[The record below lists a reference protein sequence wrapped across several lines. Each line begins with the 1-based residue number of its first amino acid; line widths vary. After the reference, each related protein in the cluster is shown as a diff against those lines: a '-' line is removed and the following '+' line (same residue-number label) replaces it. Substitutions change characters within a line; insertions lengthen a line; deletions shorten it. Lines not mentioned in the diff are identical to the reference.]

1 MIQSMKRGKNMKLTH
16 AGVGNSQYSLQEY
29 YEKDRIS
36 KECQNKVNTS
46 DILIMP
52 YKYNEDFYFADESVS
67 FYKYCKNKSLDQDI
81 DILADD
87 NIKVRSLHSF
97 DIWMPLIFIAK
108 EILLPIIINV
118 VSDYINEKR
127 KGREDE
133 PCDVDITFKVKHG
146 NDVKELH
153 YNGSAEAFK
162 DNFEKIDINKL

>member
-1 MIQSMKRGKNMKLTH
+1 MIQCMKRGKNMKLTH

-108 EILLPIIINV
+108 DILLPIIINV

-153 YNGSAEAFK
+153 YKGSAEAFK